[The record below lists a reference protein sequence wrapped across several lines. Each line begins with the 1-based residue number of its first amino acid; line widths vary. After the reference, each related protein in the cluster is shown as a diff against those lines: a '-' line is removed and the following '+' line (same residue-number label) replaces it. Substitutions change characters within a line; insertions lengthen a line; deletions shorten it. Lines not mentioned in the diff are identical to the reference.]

1 MFTSKLMS
9 MRKTSFS
16 MPHELYERMNKYLE
30 ARYGQTRGRM
40 AIFLQDAIREKLDR
54 EENKKNFG

>member
-1 MFTSKLMS
+1 MS

-40 AIFLQDAIREKLDR
+40 AIFMQDAIREKLDR
-54 EENKKNFG
+54 EENKKKFG